1 MKRMVNENHLLIK
14 IRGKPNMKEEP
25 ILGGHRSETQ
35 TNNALPYTLPCHII
49 VHNLFGILP

>member
-1 MKRMVNENHLLIK
+1 MKGMVNENHLLIK